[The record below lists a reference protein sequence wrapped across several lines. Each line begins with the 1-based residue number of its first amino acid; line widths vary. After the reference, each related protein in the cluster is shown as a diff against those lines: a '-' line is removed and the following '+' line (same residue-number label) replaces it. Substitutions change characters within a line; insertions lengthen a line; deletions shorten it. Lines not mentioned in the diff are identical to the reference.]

1 MDGKPMRKIWRL
13 ILKGELG
20 QALPITL
27 ALLVIGGLTIVPS
40 LNLTFSS
47 VKSSHMLEEGI
58 KGTYA
63 AEAGVENTLW
73 SLANGMSPSS
83 QLSDNINGT
92 QVNIQTVDKGLY
104 TIYFGELIEPGE
116 HMDYLD
122 VAGNITWDAGADA
135 YKYTITVTWQAES
148 GTPPIKLEEVGARI
162 PVGFTYQALSAA
174 NFTENLSTDEPD
186 ETLDPQGAYLL
197 NWEIDPP
204 YPQITETEPVQTQ
217 TFYIDG
223 TGNLEDYYA
232 WVLVNRE
239 DIGAVGEITGNA
251 YRITATAVCPETN
264 GTTAKIVAEAMIGGG
279 ETYITSWQIN
289 N

>member
-1 MDGKPMRKIWRL
+1 MFR
-13 ILKGELG
+13 ILKQIIKDEIG

-27 ALLVIGGLTIVPS
+27 ALLIIGGLTIVPS

-47 VKSSHMLEEGI
+47 VKNSRMLEEGI

-63 AEAGVENTLW
+63 AEAGVEDTLR
-73 SLANGMSPSS
+73 SLANGVSPSS
-83 QLSDNINGT
+83 QLSDNINDT

-104 TIYFGELIEPGE
+104 TIYFGELIEPGG

-122 VAGNITWDAGADA
+122 VTGNMTWDAGADA
-135 YKYTITVTWQAES
+135 YKYTITITWQAES
-148 GTPPIKLEEVGARI
+148 GTPPIRLVEVGART
-162 PVGFTYQALSAA
+162 PVDYSYQVGSAA

-186 ETLDPQGAYLL
+186 EILDGQGAYLL
-197 NWEIDPP
+197 NWELGSP
-204 YPQITETEPVQTQ
+204 YPYVSETEPVQTQ
-217 TFYIDG
+217 IFYISG
-223 TGNLEDYYA
+223 TGSQEGYYA
-232 WVLVNRE
+232 WVVANRV

-264 GTTAKIVAEAMIGGG
+264 RTTAKIVAEAMIGGG